1 MIRVLAFIFLVVAL
15 GMAYLQVNDR
25 PAWADFI
32 SPIKQPINPDGQL
45 IAIDPLGAG
54 SKKGSAKQIPVSLQG
69 QLDWLPDTGRPSV
82 HAASLIPLKDGNWR
96 AFWFAGSREVR
107 LML

>member
-32 SPIKQPINPDGQL
+32 SPIEQPINSDGQL
-45 IAIDPLGAG
+45 
-54 SKKGSAKQIPVSLQG
+54 
-69 QLDWLPDTGRPSV
+69 
-82 HAASLIPLKDGNWR
+82 ASLIGYLIQVDLQYTLPH
-96 AFWFAGSREVR
+96 
-107 LML
+107 